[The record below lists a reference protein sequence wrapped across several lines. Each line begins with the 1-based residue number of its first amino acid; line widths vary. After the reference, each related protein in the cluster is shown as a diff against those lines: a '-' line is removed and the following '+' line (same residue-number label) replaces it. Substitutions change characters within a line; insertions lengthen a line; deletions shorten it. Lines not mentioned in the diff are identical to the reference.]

1 MKTVLLKIEYDGSD
15 FSGWARQPGQRTVQG
30 ELEQVLSTLC
40 RCDISLNGTGR
51 TDAGVHAMGQ
61 TASFSGEFNIPVDN
75 LVKAANDILAESR
88 FKGGDVRI
96 VSACEVSEG
105 FHARFDAKGKTYT
118 YMIRNSAQ
126 IPVFLRNYRYNV
138 KKKLDVDAMQAAIA
152 HFKGTH
158 DFATFMAAGGTPQNS
173 TVRTIYGVQIAAF
186 DCMGTAPPPTT
197 ASGALE
203 RQPACECESEICD
216 CEVGTATCE
225 CKSDA
230 TAGEYGN
237 DIRFA
242 NRNTQRQFGNTAIE
256 AYNGDERCKAENHD
270 CECESEICDCEVGTA
285 TCECKSDATSGEYG
299 NDIRFANR
307 NTQRQ
312 FGNTAI
318 EAYNGD
324 ERYKAENHAC
334 ECESE
339 ICDCEVGTATCE
351 CKSDATFG
359 EYDCDI
365 AISITGDGF
374 LYNMVRIIVGTL
386 VDVGLGRIA
395 ADKIP
400 DIIAGCDRQLAGHT
414 APPQGLYM
422 QQVYFSEEELLAA
435 AKEAPNLLP

>member
-256 AYNGDERCKAENHD
+256 AYNGDER
-270 CECESEICDCEVGTA
+270 
-285 TCECKSDATSGEYG
+285 
-299 NDIRFANR
+299 
-307 NTQRQ
+307 
-312 FGNTAI
+312 
-318 EAYNGD
+318 
-324 ERYKAENHAC
+324 YKAENHVC

>member
-61 TASFSGEFNIPVDN
+61 TASFSGELNIPVDN

-186 DCMGTAPPPTT
+186 DCIGTAPPPPT

-203 RQPACECESEICD
+203 RQPACEYESEICD

-230 TAGEYGN
+230 TA
-237 DIRFA
+237 
-242 NRNTQRQFGNTAIE
+242 
-256 AYNGDERCKAENHD
+256 
-270 CECESEICDCEVGTA
+270 
-285 TCECKSDATSGEYG
+285 
-299 NDIRFANR
+299 
-307 NTQRQ
+307 
-312 FGNTAI
+312 
-318 EAYNGD
+318 
-324 ERYKAENHAC
+324 
-334 ECESE
+334 
-339 ICDCEVGTATCE
+339 
-351 CKSDATFG
+351 G

>member
-138 KKKLDVDAMQAAIA
+138 KKKLDVDAMRAAIA

-186 DCMGTAPPPTT
+186 DCMDTAPPPPT

-203 RQPACECESEICD
+203 RQPACEC
-216 CEVGTATCE
+216 
-225 CKSDA
+225 K
-230 TAGEYGN
+230 
-237 DIRFA
+237 
-242 NRNTQRQFGNTAIE
+242 
-256 AYNGDERCKAENHD
+256 
-270 CECESEICDCEVGTA
+270 SEICDCEVGTA

-324 ERYKAENHAC
+324 ERYKAENHVC
-334 ECESE
+334 EFESE

-351 CKSDATFG
+351 CKSDATFD
-359 EYDCDI
+359 EYNCDI

>member
-186 DCMGTAPPPTT
+186 DCMGTAPPPPT

-203 RQPACECESEICD
+203 RQPA
-216 CEVGTATCE
+216 
-225 CKSDA
+225 
-230 TAGEYGN
+230 
-237 DIRFA
+237 
-242 NRNTQRQFGNTAIE
+242 
-256 AYNGDERCKAENHD
+256 

-324 ERYKAENHAC
+324 ERYKAENHVC

-339 ICDCEVGTATCE
+339 ICDCEVGTATCD
-351 CKSDATFG
+351 CKSDATAG

>member
-186 DCMGTAPPPTT
+186 DCIGTAPPPPT

-225 CKSDA
+225 CKSDT

-237 DIRFA
+237 
-242 NRNTQRQFGNTAIE
+242 
-256 AYNGDERCKAENHD
+256 Y
-270 CECESEICDCEVGTA
+270 
-285 TCECKSDATSGEYG
+285 
-299 NDIRFANR
+299 IRFANR

-351 CKSDATFG
+351 CKSDATAG